1 MRAEV
6 PAGSAQLGQRARLC
20 PETSVRSWDG
30 AWSPPRGS
38 RSGGQPPRHAQPH
51 AAAVCQPQLRKSS
64 ATARGSTEAPKRDK
78 DKAAAVGKGQAR
90 LPYRRRSSA
99 ERQESKTAKC
109 LKLELPNPSW
119 GSLERSP
126 GPGALGERHK
136 RQRRGRDGKGA
147 WGPRQVE
154 RGTAGAG
161 AAASPLPPSHPTA
174 CSTHGQGD
182 ARSAPSSV
190 SCSPTEEVCLVPV
203 PALPWRRE
211 RAPLVPCSGIPTALC
226 CAPVSQSQSW
236 GTTNILVG

>member
-1 MRAEV
+1 MGCGALPGAGGSRCGYTAPAPAFPRWKMRTHRLQRTKAGACAEV
-6 PAGSAQLGQRARLC
+6 PAGSTQLGQRAGLC
-20 PETSVRSWDG
+20 PEPTVSSWGGARSPLW
-30 AWSPPRGS
+30 GS
-38 RSGGQPPRHAQPH
+38 RSGGQPRRHAQPH
-51 AAAVCQPQLRKSS
+51 TAAMRQPRLRKGS
-64 ATARGSTEAPKRDK
+64 ATACSGTEAPKRDK

-90 LPYRRRSSA
+90 LPYRRCSSA
-99 ERQESKTAKC
+99 EQQESKTVKC

-174 CSTHGQGD
+174 CS
-182 ARSAPSSV
+182 
-190 SCSPTEEVCLVPV
+190 
-203 PALPWRRE
+203 
-211 RAPLVPCSGIPTALC
+211 
-226 CAPVSQSQSW
+226 
-236 GTTNILVG
+236 

>member
-1 MRAEV
+1 MGCGTLPGAGGSRCGYTAPAPAFPRWKMRTHRLQRTKAGACAEV
-6 PAGSAQLGQRARLC
+6 PAGSTQLGQRAGLC
-20 PETSVRSWDG
+20 PEPTVSSWGGARSPLW
-30 AWSPPRGS
+30 GS
-38 RSGGQPPRHAQPH
+38 RSGGQPRRHAQPH
-51 AAAVCQPQLRKSS
+51 TAAMRQPRLRKGS
-64 ATARGSTEAPKRDK
+64 ATACSGTEAPKR

-90 LPYRRRSSA
+90 LPYRRCSSA
-99 ERQESKTAKC
+99 EQQESKTVKC

-174 CSTHGQGD
+174 CS
-182 ARSAPSSV
+182 
-190 SCSPTEEVCLVPV
+190 
-203 PALPWRRE
+203 
-211 RAPLVPCSGIPTALC
+211 
-226 CAPVSQSQSW
+226 
-236 GTTNILVG
+236 